1 MRKSSYSSV
10 ADIRNR
16 MKRSLRP
23 QRVALFALACGAAA
37 TLLAWHLVGRQAKAQ
52 AEAEFA
58 SQAAIAANVVQ
69 GRIERYIDVL
79 YGLDAFAIHEV
90 APTREQFHLYAR
102 GLDVQTRF
110 PGLLAVEFVRRV
122 PASERA
128 RFVAQVR
135 ADHSVQAQGYPEFDI
150 HPAGPRDEYWVI
162 DYIEP
167 MPGNEA
173 AFG

>member
-52 AEAEFA
+52 SEAEFA
-58 SQAAIAANVVQ
+58 SQAAVAANVVE
-69 GRIERYIDVL
+69 GRIHRYIDVL
-79 YGLDAFAIHEV
+79 YGLEAFAIHEA
-90 APTREQFHLYAR
+90 APTREQFHLYAG
-102 GLDVQTRF
+102 GLDMQTRF

-122 PASERA
+122 PEAERA

-135 ADHSVQAQGYPEFDI
+135 ADRTVQSQGYPDFDI
-150 HPAGPRDEYWVI
+150 HPPGSRDEYWVV
-162 DYIEP
+162 DYI
-167 MPGNEA
+167 
-173 AFG
+173 